1 MRLTCPN
8 CSARYEV
15 DESMIPPG
23 GRDVQCS
30 NCSTTWFQPGPR
42 VVAPDPEPEPE
53 TPPPAPE
60 MPPQPPEPDPEP
72 QLEEIAV
79 EGPSGAPGEEPGEGT
94 PERPARRQI
103 DAGVA
108 DILRE
113 EAEREA
119 RLRRGDAQPDPVETQ
134 SEMPLESEEAEA
146 RSRRLA
152 DLEEAEDAFEAEDLA
167 VSGVAAAAASR
178 SELLPDIEEIN
189 STLRATGDR
198 SESEEDASDVDTI
211 VESAKRRGQVR
222 RGFFLIL
229 LLAVIGVGVY
239 VYADQIAAAVPQLES
254 VLESYVGAV
263 NSARFWLDDLARSIA
278 GGATGS
284 GE

>member
-15 DESMIPPG
+15 DESMIPAG

-30 NCSTTWFQPGPR
+30 NCSSTWFQPGPR
-42 VVAPDPEPEPE
+42 VAAPEPEPE
-53 TPPPAPE
+53 VQAPPPAPD
-60 MPPQPPEPDPEP
+60 PPAPEPEP

-79 EGPSGAPGEEPGEGT
+79 DGPSGAPGEEPGEDT

-119 RLRRGDAQPDPVETQ
+119 RLRRGDAEPDPVETQ
-134 SEMPLESEEAEA
+134 SEMPLQSEEDSA

-167 VSGVAAAAASR
+167 VSGVVAAAASR

-198 SESEEDASDVDTI
+198 SEAEDDASDVDTI
-211 VESAKRRGQVR
+211 VESVKRRGQVR

-229 LLAVIGVGVY
+229 LLAAIGVAVY
-239 VYADQIAAAVPQLES
+239 VYADEIAAAVPQLES
-254 VLESYVGAV
+254 ALESYVNAV
-263 NSARFWLDDLARSIA
+263 NSARFWLDDMARSIA